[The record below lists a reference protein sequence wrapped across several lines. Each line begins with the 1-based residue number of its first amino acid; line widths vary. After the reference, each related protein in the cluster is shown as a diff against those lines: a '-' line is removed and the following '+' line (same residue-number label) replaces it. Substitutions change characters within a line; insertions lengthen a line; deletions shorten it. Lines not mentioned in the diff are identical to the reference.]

1 MTLPQVCVSYL
12 LRQTDDGRTQVLL
25 GRKKKGLGLGN
36 FVGLGGKLE
45 PGESTADAAVREIF
59 EESGLTVQASDLVPM
74 GRLRYWFP
82 HREAWS
88 QESSVFVCSIWSG
101 LPTESDEL
109 NPEWFDQGAIPLTE
123 MWDDAKYWLPAVL
136 AGTPI
141 FADFTFGADLATVV
155 EHTAQFDQPGR
166 ECQDHTG
173 PNRGSRITSES
184 PALVVDHN
192 GS

>member
-1 MTLPQVCVSYL
+1 MSYL
-12 LRQTDDGRTQVLL
+12 LRRGDDGRTQVLL

-45 PGESTADAAVREIF
+45 PGETTSDAAVREIF
-59 EESGLTVQASDLVPM
+59 EESGLHVQASDLVPL

-88 QESSVFVCSIWSG
+88 QESSVFVCSVWSG
-101 LPTESDEL
+101 TPTESDEL
-109 NPEWFDQGAIPLTE
+109 KPEWFDLAAIPLSE
-123 MWDDAKYWLPAVL
+123 MWDDAKYWLLDVL
-136 AGTPI
+136 DGKPI

-155 EHTAQFDQPGR
+155 EHSAQFDQPGR